1 MSLGMIGQKA
11 GMTRIFDG
19 SGISVPVTAI
29 NFAPNYIIQVKTH
42 EKDGYNAVQI
52 GYGKKKENNSNKA
65 IQGHYKKSNIPAT
78 QGLIEFRTNNNNS
91 ENYQLGQQIDLN
103 IFKVGEHVDIT
114 GTTIGKGFQGGV
126 KRHHFKTQDAT
137 HGNSL
142 SHRALGST
150 GQCQDPGRVFK
161 GKKMAGQLG
170 NKKNTIQNLV
180 IVKIIPED
188 NIILVKGSVPG
199 YKGSNLIVRH
209 TQKKY
214 VVRDILEAAKLNQ
227 QEENTE
233 KSKKKTKS
241 EGTETDELKKEEN
254 KTNNSENKKPPK
266 ETSDNTEDKKN
277 EDKKA

>member
-19 SGISVPVTAI
+19 SGVSVPVTAI
-29 NFAPNYIIQVKTH
+29 NFAPNYIIQLKTD
-42 EKDGYNAVQI
+42 EKDGYNAIQI
-52 GYGKKKENNSNKA
+52 GYGLKKENNSNKA
-65 IQGHYKKSNIPAT
+65 IKGHYKKSNISVSK
-78 QGLIEFRTNNNNS
+78 GLIEFRINKDKS
-91 ENYQLGQQIDLN
+91 DNYQLGQQINLDM
-103 IFKVGEHVDIT
+103 FKVGEHVDIT

-170 NKKNTIQNLV
+170 NKRNTIQNLV

-214 VVRDILEAAKLNQ
+214 IVKDILDSKQNQ
-227 QEENTE
+227 QDEPIE

-241 EGTETDELKKEEN
+241 EDGTKEETKTETKEPNNQETQQQSSN
-254 KTNNSENKKPPK
+254 KSENKK
-266 ETSDNTEDKKN
+266 N
-277 EDKKA
+277 EEKKA